1 MIFLKWIFLLIRAN
15 EFLLRPL
22 VETSARLLPSLLHF
36 QSNQILPTVKTHTR
50 RDESSRRSLYMR
62 VCVYG
67 PLNCFCPRETDKTAI
82 EEEEEERKENTD
94 VINTSMVRAF
104 KNIKIKR
111 LERAIE
117 RETSNVSSAT
127 HRSTD
132 VGISLRNRHF
142 FFFSL

>member
-1 MIFLKWIFLLIRAN
+1 
-15 EFLLRPL
+15 
-22 VETSARLLPSLLHF
+22 
-36 QSNQILPTVKTHTR
+36 
-50 RDESSRRSLYMR
+50 MR

-142 FFFSL
+142 FFALKSGSRLPPPLPPSSSILYSAHSLNVRLSIPRFLSRDSKPVL